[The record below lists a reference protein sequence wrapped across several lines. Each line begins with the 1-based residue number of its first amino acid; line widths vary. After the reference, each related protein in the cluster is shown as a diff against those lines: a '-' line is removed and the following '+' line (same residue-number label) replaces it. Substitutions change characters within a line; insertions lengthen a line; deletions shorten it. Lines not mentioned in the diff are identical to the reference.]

1 MKGLKIEKYELLFNC
16 IALKCHS
23 LMQVDFK
30 DLPTLSSINKDIQ
43 LFILLTVLEEIRFL
57 LYFSLDIR
65 IDKSNAFDTIFDFIK
80 ILVYRF
86 SLKIK
91 SKSYLNFIELNLDDY
106 EISLVIKLFVL
117 KEYKLLEYFF
127 LLFSSKHWSCKNTQ
141 KKFIR
146 FSFILEHLVIQ
157 LSELII
163 HILLSSYRRHTSIFS
178 PLLPSRKII
187 IKLEQLFYLNSYLYI
202 NVSNVTHIHNQQFP
216 IFLIDNYLINKKILP
231 IENGITNIETN
242 VLPSIYLKVFDFFSV
257 MRAILLCKWKY

>member
-16 IALKCHS
+16 IALKFHS

-57 LYFSLDIR
+57 LYFSLDIE
-65 IDKSNAFDTIFDFIK
+65 IDKSNDFDIIFDLIK
-80 ILVYRF
+80 ILVSRF

-91 SKSYLNFIELNLDDY
+91 SKSYLNFIKLNLDDY
-106 EISLVIKLFVL
+106 EISLAIKLFVL
-117 KEYKLLEYFF
+117 KEYKLLQYFF
-127 LLFSSKHWSCKNTQ
+127 LLFSSKHGFCKNTQ
-141 KKFIR
+141 KTLIR

-157 LSELII
+157 LSELIT
-163 HILLSSYRRHTSIFS
+163 HILLSSYRRRTSIVS
-178 PLLPSRKII
+178 PLLPSRNTI

-202 NVSNVTHIHNQQFP
+202 NVIHIHNQQFP
-216 IFLIDNYLINKKILP
+216 VFLIDNYLINKKILP

-242 VLPSIYLKVFDFFSV
+242 ISPSIYLKVFDFFSV
-257 MRAILLCKWKY
+257 MRAILLYKWKY